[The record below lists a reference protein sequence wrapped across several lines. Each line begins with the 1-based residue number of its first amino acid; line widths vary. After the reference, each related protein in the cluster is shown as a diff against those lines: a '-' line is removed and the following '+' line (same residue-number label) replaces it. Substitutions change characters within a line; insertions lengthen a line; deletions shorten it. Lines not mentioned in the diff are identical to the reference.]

1 MCLTF
6 LFITQDL
13 ELIYFNDFY
22 ISDPSTRPTYRTAED
37 TMKILG
43 VILDSFDTVENITER
58 EILCTATYVDD
69 LAVYMFLRYDSGEL
83 GSYSEMVQILMV
95 RN

>member
-1 MCLTF
+1 
-6 LFITQDL
+6 
-13 ELIYFNDFY
+13 
-22 ISDPSTRPTYRTAED
+22 
-37 TMKILG
+37 MKILG